1 MLNNLIEVSKINPD
15 MTDEIL
21 YKTFVQ
27 FFGDGYESA
36 SQVNAMCM
44 EDERS
49 INIYFCIKCVQV
61 FGFLIYQIV
70 VNPDVQ
76 TKLQQEID
84 DVFDGKE
91 EGEDL
96 SADDITNMT
105 YLDQV
110 SRERNRSE

>member
-1 MLNNLIEVSKINPD
+1 M
-15 MTDEIL
+15 
-21 YKTFVQ
+21 
-27 FFGDGYESA
+27 
-36 SQVNAMCM
+36 
-44 EDERS
+44 
-49 INIYFCIKCVQV
+49 
-61 FGFLIYQIV
+61 IYQIV